1 MKKIISFSVVL
12 CLLFSLAITAYAAD
26 EYIVSDE
33 TEIVDTGTTVYVD
46 NDIVLAEGEDILTGV
61 TVMSLSPVTPSDTSG
76 LKAVLLELLGDYD
89 PVIVEY
95 AYQNTNNTYMS
106 YLREV
111 QPDYVWLC
119 SAGLLVVVIYCLFK
133 LGGAILCKR

>member
-1 MKKIISFSVVL
+1 MKKLFLVLTLIFTLTISAFAAGEEIIEES
-12 CLLFSLAITAYAAD
+12 
-26 EYIVSDE
+26 
-33 TEIVDTGTTVYVD
+33 TEVTDTGTNVYVQ
-46 NDIVLAEGEDILTGV
+46 NEIVLAEGEDILTGV
-61 TVMSLSPVTPSDTSG
+61 TVMSLSPVTPSDTTG
-76 LKAVLLELLGDYD
+76 FKAVLLQLLGDYD

-95 AYQNTNNTYMS
+95 AYQNSNNSYMS

-119 SAGLLVVVIYCLFK
+119 SAGILLVVIYCLFR

>member
-1 MKKIISFSVVL
+1 MRKIISFFVFL
-12 CLLFSLAITAYAAD
+12 CLLFSFVLTAYAAG
-26 EYIVSDE
+26 E
-33 TEIVDTGTTVYVD
+33 EIVEESTEVIDAGTNVFVQ
-46 NDIVLAEGEDILTGV
+46 NEIVVADGEDILTGV
-61 TVMSLSPVTPSDTSG
+61 TVMSLSPVTPSDTNG
-76 LKAVLLELLGDYD
+76 FKAVLLELLGDYD

-95 AYQNTNNTYMS
+95 AYQNTNNNYMS

-119 SAGLLVVVIYCLFK
+119 SAAILLVVIYCLFR

>member
-1 MKKIISFSVVL
+1 MKRIIIISLVLVLTLSV
-12 CLLFSLAITAYAAD
+12 TAYAAD
-26 EYIVSDE
+26 EEIIDE
-33 TEIVDTGTTVYVD
+33 STEVVDAGTNVYVQ
-46 NDIVLAEGEDILTGV
+46 NEIVLAEGEDILTGV

-95 AYQNTNNTYMS
+95 AYQNTNTSYMS

-119 SAGLLVVVIYCLFK
+119 SAALLVVVIFCVFR
-133 LGGAILCKR
+133 LGGAVLCKR

>member
-1 MKKIISFSVVL
+1 MKRILICLALLLTLITSAFATGEEII
-12 CLLFSLAITAYAAD
+12 D
-26 EYIVSDE
+26 EN
-33 TEIVDTGTTVYVD
+33 TEVTDTGTNVYVQ
-46 NDIVLAEGEDILTGV
+46 NDIVISEGEDILTGV
-61 TVMSLSPVTPSDTSG
+61 SLMSLSPVTPSDTNG
-76 LKAVLLELLGDYD
+76 FKAVLLNLLGNYD

-95 AYQNTNNTYMS
+95 EYENTNGYTS

-119 SAGLLVVVIYCLFK
+119 SAGILLVVIYCLFR

>member
-1 MKKIISFSVVL
+1 MKRIIIISLVLVLTLSV
-12 CLLFSLAITAYAAD
+12 TAYAAD

-33 TEIVDTGTTVYVD
+33 TEILDTGTTVYVD
-46 NDIVLAEGEDILTGV
+46 NEIVLAEGEDILTGV

-95 AYQNTNNTYMS
+95 AYQNTNNSYMS

-119 SAGLLVVVIYCLFK
+119 SAALLVVVIFCVFR
-133 LGGAILCKR
+133 LGGAVLCKR